1 MKIHKINSLGVKKI
15 PAVPVPDRPYFF
27 CRPYYFFNA
36 IDRATLFSPGGC
48 GLLPNGVCC
57 HTNYWKNHE
66 KNIQKKIISDLP
78 TLIFSRYET
87 GTTGIFLRL
96 TASGNL
102 CALDAS
108 YFIILLQTITIKCK
122 IILLIKGRVLAG
134 VANGLIN
141 QTICP
146 CIAC

>member
-1 MKIHKINSLGVKKI
+1 LNCTCSILMMKIHKINSLGVKKI

-87 GTTGIFLRL
+87 GTTGIFFTPYCKWQLMCP
-96 TASGNL
+96 SW
-102 CALDAS
+102 C
-108 YFIILLQTITIKCK
+108 ILLYYFTPD
-122 IILLIKGRVLAG
+122 
-134 VANGLIN
+134 NYY
-141 QTICP
+141 
-146 CIAC
+146 